1 MKIQLNTDKNIQGDE
16 SVAGH
21 VDTAVEHALGRFRSQ
36 ITRIEVHLSDLNAN
50 KSGAHDKRCVMEAR
64 LESRNPVAVTHEAD
78 TVRES
83 INGAAQKLQRLLESS
98 LGKLS
103 ATDRKGLPVTP
114 VAPLGVDD
122 ADLEDVDLAELDLAD
137 ADLPD
142 AS

>member
-21 VDTAVEHALGRFRSQ
+21 VDTAVNSALSRFSSQ

-83 INGAAQKLQRLLESS
+83 INGAAHKLQRLLESS
-98 LGKLS
+98 LGKLAADERKQQHVPPS
-103 ATDRKGLPVTP
+103 ADEPVLDK
-114 VAPLGVDD
+114 VIEGYAK
-122 ADLEDVDLAELDLAD
+122 AAEQ
-137 ADLPD
+137 
-142 AS
+142 

>member
-50 KSGAHDKRCVMEAR
+50 KSGAHDKRCLMEAR

-83 INGAAQKLQRLLESS
+83 INGAAQKLKSKLEST
-98 LGKLS
+98 LGKL
-103 ATDRKGLPVTP
+103 AADVRKPHPVPPAAGEP
-114 VAPLGVDD
+114 VLDQAIQDI
-122 ADLEDVDLAELDLAD
+122 ADN
-137 ADLPD
+137 
-142 AS
+142 S